1 MIFIT
6 QGKKSSLL
14 NIKNNNNNFKNV
26 AKEYYK

>member
-14 NIKNNNNNFKNV
+14 IIENKDNIFKNV

>member
-14 NIKNNNNNFKNV
+14 IIKNNNNNFKNV